1 LDTLRHDRTT
11 GVSSQKMIDTML
23 ASDLLHAVRT
33 KDASLYIVVANDDDA
48 IPALFTAEAWQ
59 AQVLLLHSRETTN
72 THLRLSGIAERIDL
86 S

>member
-1 LDTLRHDRTT
+1 
-11 GVSSQKMIDTML
+11 MIDTML